1 MKTTVE
7 GGRGRQRTVEAG
19 SVEPA
24 LWGLVGNTPLIPLPS
39 STVFDRPLPSVFLKA
54 EWLNPGGSVKDRA
67 ALYILRDGVA
77 RGELPAKRLLDS
89 SSGNTAIAYA
99 MLGAAAGI
107 EVTVCVPANA
117 SAERKALLATYGAEV
132 IFTDPLDG
140 SDGAIRAAHE
150 LAATWP
156 HRYWYA
162 DQYNHPANARAHYVT
177 TAEEIWRQTA
187 GRITHLVAGL
197 GTTGTLMGT
206 GRRLKELS
214 AGVELVA
221 VQPDGP
227 FHGLE
232 GLKHLATA
240 IVPGIY
246 DPALP
251 TRTEFVTTE
260 DAEDAV
266 RRLAKQAGLFV
277 GWSFG
282 AALRRSWSATDSTSS
297 GCTIRTP
304 TTRPHRPH
312 STASTPGPGCRTSS
326 SAWGTAG
333 PASSRAGSWPMTAGP
348 SMRSLSPARNGR
360 SYGSDGS
367 DPNAAPPVRGRA

>member
-1 MKTTVE
+1 VKTAAA
-7 GGRGRQRTVEAG
+7 GGIGRQRAAAVE
-19 SVEPA
+19 SREPA
-24 LWGLVGNTPLIPLPS
+24 LWGLVGNTPLIPVTTSTNLHRPS
-39 STVFDRPLPSVFLKA
+39 PTLLLKA

-67 ALYILRDGVA
+67 ALSILRDGIA
-77 RGELPAKRLLDS
+77 RGELPAKRVLDS

-107 EVTVCVPANA
+107 GVTVCVPANA
-117 SAERKALLATYGAEV
+117 SAERKALLETYGAEV

-140 SDGAIRAAHE
+140 SDGAIRAARD
-150 LAATWP
+150 LAAAQP

-162 DQYNHPANARAHYVT
+162 DQYNHPANARAHYLT
-177 TAEEIWRQTA
+177 TAEEIWRQTG
-187 GRITHLVAGL
+187 GRVTHLVAGL

-206 GRRLKELS
+206 GRRLKELN

-232 GLKHLATA
+232 GLKHMATA

-266 RRLAKQAGLFV
+266 RRLAQQAGVFV
-277 GWSFG
+277 GWSSG
-282 AALRRSWSATDSTSS
+282 PAIVAAERVLSAHPPATDRESF
-297 GCTIRTP
+297 RV
-304 TTRPHRPH
+304 RP
-312 STASTPGPGCRTSS
+312 
-326 SAWGTAG
+326 
-333 PASSRAGSWPMTAGP
+333 
-348 SMRSLSPARNGR
+348 
-360 SYGSDGS
+360 S
-367 DPNAAPPVRGRA
+367 DPVVVVIAPDSGTRYLSERRP